1 MIEKYFKIFAEAMT
15 FLGDNYSCVTMELK
29 EPAWEEEKGL
39 TSILGGGD
47 WDWMGVEKTGRRGG
61 AERRICI

>member
-1 MIEKYFKIFAEAMT
+1 
-15 FLGDNYSCVTMELK
+15 MELK

-39 TSILGGGD
+39 TRILGGGD